1 MKRLLLFSSIF
12 LFIGFHPAIAQKPSL
27 AVLGVVNQ
35 IEDEAWRD
43 ARVGMGV
50 RAVLVELMSESD
62 QFTLLEERVEIR
74 ERLQTLS
81 EGVWKL
87 SEDESPADAAAKDLE
102 VLRPDYFLFGRVVYF
117 GRPRSQASIGFFH
130 RNVRTTQIE
139 VEVTLADRR
148 TQKQIKRRGKGNS
161 RTAANSAV
169 FAFNERGVDFDKSNV
184 GIATREALEDAVDRI
199 LEELN

>member
-1 MKRLLLFSSIF
+1 MKRLLLCSCV
-12 LFIGFHPAIAQKPSL
+12 LLAVALQPALAQKPSL

-50 RAVLVELMSESD
+50 RAVLVDLMSESER
-62 QFTLLEERVEIR
+62 FTLLEERVEIR

-81 EGVWKL
+81 EDVWKL
-87 SEDESPADAAAKDLE
+87 SEDESPVDAAATELD
-102 VLRPDYFLFGRVVYF
+102 VLKPDYFLFGRVVYF

-130 RNVRTTQIE
+130 RNVRTTLIE